1 MSTVKLGL
9 TTLWSAFWTGFPI
22 KLAIAL
28 VLLAGGLHPWEGT
41 GLGFL
46 LVLSIPIDIWALG
59 LCARTIF
66 LERLHVEP
74 PSGIGLTL
82 WWQVAIL
89 SGVYLPIVSMIEG
102 AVVGGA
108 KAAAAWVIET
118 LFMAVFPE
126 LPIAE
131 RISMELAMWGG
142 VAVVALLVLVVI
154 WCFGIGWIVQR
165 QLAHAR
171 PSDQPYPAL
180 VRKADLLR
188 VPADQPLLLTAFTG
202 AGVALVFLFWGLIP
216 VSTPHPHELYE
227 MPEQEH
233 TGPVDPVEALKKAEV
248 QLSAAEKAVA
258 KLEEEKAEEG
268 DGKQPEGEKTPAES
282 NKKPA
287 PEAEKTSAPTK
298 VKQDSEQGQPA
309 GASADQGGST
319 EHSHTHDGDDHQH

>member
-46 LVLSIPIDIWALG
+46 LILSIPIDIWALG

-66 LERLHVEP
+66 LERLHVDP

-89 SGVYLPIVSMIEG
+89 SAVYLPILSMIEG
-102 AVVGGA
+102 GVVGGA
-108 KAAAAWVIET
+108 KAAAAWLIDN
-118 LFMAVFPE
+118 LFMAVYPD

-142 VAVVALLVLVVI
+142 VAVVVLLILAVG

-165 QLAHAR
+165 QLAYAR

-188 VPADQPLLLTAFTG
+188 VPSDQPLLLTAFTG
-202 AGVALVFLFWGLIP
+202 TGVALVFLFWGLIP

-227 MPEQEH
+227 MPEQAD
-233 TGPVDPVEALKKAEV
+233 TGPVDPVEALKNAER
-248 QLSAAEKAVA
+248 QLAAAEQAVA
-258 KLEEEKAEEG
+258 KLEKEKGEEEKGTKTPAEG
-268 DGKQPEGEKTPAES
+268 DGK
-282 NKKPA
+282 PA
-287 PEAEKTSAPTK
+287 PKTDKASATTE
-298 VKQDSEQGQPA
+298 VKQHPEHGQPA
-309 GASADQGGST
+309 DASAAKAGATDQG
-319 EHSHTHDGDDHQH
+319 HTHDGDDHQH